1 MDSVRSF
8 LLVWLCF
15 AGAIVLYAFADL
27 HFNPWLR
34 VEGTLTLEPDFA
46 RIGDLAH
53 WGGRLLRARAP
64 MLLLGNSVIL
74 GGLFAFA
81 AQAVIRV
88 FTRRRRAAEAA
99 PESEPVR
106 VSVV

>member
-8 LLVWLCF
+8 LLIWLCF

-53 WGGRLLRARAP
+53 WGGRLLRAHAP

-81 AQAVIRV
+81 AQALIRLLA
-88 FTRRRRAAEAA
+88 RRRKPVEAA
-99 PESEPVR
+99 PDSEPVR
-106 VSVV
+106 VSIG